1 MKKNTPRCTIIK
13 PLQSSDKKKILRAV
27 REKRLYVQ
35 GAKIRMATD
44 FSLETIQAKRQG
56 SNNLKAIENSFE
68 KKSIDKECGKNNVDL
83 KFFAQ

>member
-1 MKKNTPRCTIIK
+1 M
-13 PLQSSDKKKILRAV
+13 

-68 KKSIDKECGKNNVDL
+68 KKK
-83 KFFAQ
+83 

>member
-1 MKKNTPRCTIIK
+1 
-13 PLQSSDKKKILRAV
+13 
-27 REKRLYVQ
+27 
-35 GAKIRMATD
+35 MATD

-68 KKSIDKECGKNNVDL
+68 KKKVKSIDKELWKNNVDL